1 MTFASNFAL
10 AQSQYDHA
18 EPDWCECDCDEDCPP
33 RCPCQDPRCLCGAEN
48 DAMEREYWAE
58 RRAEERREERGW

>member
-1 MTFASNFAL
+1 MTGFDR
-10 AQSQYDHA
+10 AQAAYDAA

-48 DAMEREYWAE
+48 ADIEREYWAE
-58 RRAEERREERGW
+58 RRAEERAERDWL